1 MKIRLRRRVIRDI
14 SEGLRHAGKA
24 SAASAFSFLLVLL
37 AAILP
42 GCAGR
47 VDGARKPPEVAANPA
62 PADLAREAARAATEP
77 STAVAVP
84 ITAAETPQPLAI
96 DTNLVVDQDVTLM
109 ARMSGIVE
117 EILVDRG
124 ARVKKGDILL
134 RLVNKDL
141 GLLLQRAQIVARQ
154 KQAEFERA
162 RRLFAEKTLSDAQFD
177 EVKFAL
183 EAAENEVEIAREDLE
198 KSLIR
203 APFDGLIIDR
213 FARLGQRVVEDRNEP
228 LFRLTALAPL
238 LARLYVPEG
247 VARSLRQGDQV
258 QVRPRYQAG
267 VSVTGTIDWI
277 SRVIDASSGTRQAI
291 VSIRGGGRQ
300 GSLEP
305 GSTVTVVF
313 APESANEGV
322 LIPPA
327 ALEKRPESGP
337 RSIARV
343 EVLENGKRTWR
354 TVRLGNSRGDAVE
367 ILEGLRPG
375 EKVLLERAIP

>member
-1 MKIRLRRRVIRDI
+1 MNFGPKGLVRTGGGGRPWPAGRVPARYFVA
-14 SEGLRHAGKA
+14 LLMVVP
-24 SAASAFSFLLVLL
+24 AALLT
-37 AAILP
+37 
-42 GCAGR
+42 GCADR
-47 VDGARKPPEVAANPA
+47 VDGARQSPVVVANPA
-62 PADLAREAARAATEP
+62 PADPAPEAGRATAEP

-84 ITAAETPQPLAI
+84 MAPAETPGPLTI

-134 RLVNKDL
+134 RLVNLDL
-141 GLLLQRAQIVARQ
+141 RLLLQRAGIAARQ
-154 KQAEFERA
+154 KRAEFERA
-162 RRLFAEKTLSDAQFD
+162 RRLSDTLSDAQFD

-183 EAAENEVEIAREDLE
+183 EAADNEVEIAQEELD

-213 FARLGQRVVEDRNEP
+213 FARIGQRVVEDRNEP
-228 LFRLTALAPL
+228 LFRLTALSPL
-238 LARLYVPEG
+238 QARLYVPEG
-247 VARSLRQGDQV
+247 VARSLRQGDPV
-258 QVRPRYQAG
+258 EVRPRYQKG
-267 VSVTGTIDWI
+267 VSVTGTIAWI

-291 VSIRGGGRQ
+291 ISVRGGGRQ

-313 APESANEGV
+313 GLDSANTGA

-327 ALEKRPESGP
+327 ALEG
-337 RSIARV
+337 RSS
-343 EVLENGKRTWR
+343 K
-354 TVRLGNSRGDAVE
+354 
-367 ILEGLRPG
+367 
-375 EKVLLERAIP
+375 RAIP